1 MTCCGTVF
9 NEMILTKDNHAQEKV
24 FKDLG
29 VEKNCREDD
38 VRNTQPRGVNYNGLD
53 STCGLNCL
61 EELS

>member
-1 MTCCGTVF
+1 MGLF
-9 NEMILTKDNHAQEKV
+9 LNEMILTKNNHAREKV

-38 VRNTQPRGVNYNGLD
+38 VRNTQSHVVNFNRLD
-53 STCGLNCL
+53 KTCGLNCL

>member
-1 MTCCGTVF
+1 VGLF
-9 NEMILTKDNHAQEKV
+9 LNEMILTKNNHAQEKI

-29 VEKNCREDD
+29 VKKNCREDD
-38 VRNTQPRGVNYNGLD
+38 VRNAQPHVVNFNRLN